1 MVYNLEH
8 TVRVYGIKQDRRLT
22 SQDRVQ
28 EFYFNFQ
35 RFFNFVL
42 NSVIVSYN
50 LFKEQ
55 ISTLNNK

>member
-8 TVRVYGIKQDRRLT
+8 TVKVYGIKQDRRLT

-50 LFKEQ
+50 LFKE
-55 ISTLNNK
+55 